1 MILRSL
7 ELRHFGKF
15 GERNFEFRRGMNLI
29 VGPNEAGKS
38 TLVEAIPA
46 VLFGV
51 RNKERYRPWGRQG
64 SCEAAL
70 VLEARERTVRIER
83 DILSDRVALVERDD
97 LYHNLY
103 QFEGKVSPQ
112 GRSSERSEYLE
123 QLARLFGVAD
133 EDIFRASLFFGQGSL
148 EVSGQGGMAAKI
160 KTLLSGFVEV
170 DYDRVL
176 QTLQDDYFAI
186 TRQNP
191 WGKDK
196 TRDRELDEVRKR
208 LEQLESRWF
217 AEQGS
222 LKDLETLRTE
232 LAELSR
238 FIEAGRSDY
247 DKGERYLVWVRKQL
261 EVEEKAAQLRRDLQR
276 LDQQGDKIAALQQR
290 RAGIEK
296 ELQAA
301 GLPRKLPEKLPQ
313 LLTESETVR
322 QELVAVQ
329 TEAASLR
336 EQLLALPK
344 PAWQWRLGAT
354 LAGVSAAAGALA
366 WNSEWLIWC
375 AGGTLALLAG
385 LWAPHVFQLFRFR
398 SEMSGLQG
406 QAQVLEERRLEVQ
419 ARLAGLDEQFD
430 QVGMRPSSIERIKM
444 LRNLEKHRELAN
456 QLREVESALGV
467 LDAESHLTAEKEE
480 SVRELAL
487 LEERLEKERP
497 KHREAMLT
505 REELSEAEEKLRS
518 LGEELREKENRLL
531 ELTRREAALQGEL
544 ADLERIEEEGALLRE
559 REACLGR
566 RSQAF
571 RSAFDMLAGAVDEFR
586 KTYLERFSSDIGE
599 SLATVTGGR
608 YSEVRLE
615 DDFRLLLRTRGSQ
628 WQPVEH
634 FSRGTVDAV
643 YFAVRLALTRHL
655 AGGRRLPLLLDD
667 PLVNLDATRLAD
679 TLSILEKISA
689 EHQVVLLAH
698 DERLLRQAA
707 RERWNVIPLEKF
719 KTPSPQ
725 DLQERNEDV
734 RQLYLL

>member
-29 VGPNEAGKS
+29 IGPNEAGKS

-51 RNKERYRPWGRQG
+51 RGKERFRPWGRQG

-70 VLEARERTVRIER
+70 VLEGRERTVRIER
-83 DILSDRVALVERDD
+83 DILSDRVELVERDD

-112 GRSSERSEYLE
+112 GRSSERGEYLE
-123 QLARLFGVAD
+123 QLTRLFGVAD
-133 EDIFRASLFFGQGSL
+133 EDIFRASLYFGQGSL
-148 EVSGQGGMAAKI
+148 EISGQGGMAAKI

-176 QTLQDDYFAI
+176 HTLQEDYFAV

-222 LKDLETLRTE
+222 LKELEDLRAE
-232 LAELSR
+232 LAELTR

-247 DKGERYLVWVRKQL
+247 DKGERYLAWVRRQWEL
-261 EVEEKAAQLRRDLQR
+261 EDKATQLRRDLQR
-276 LDQQGDKIAALQQR
+276 LDQQGDKVSVLQQR
-290 RAGIEK
+290 RADIER

-301 GLPRKLPEKLPQ
+301 GLPRKLPEKLPG
-313 LLTESETVR
+313 LLAESEAVR
-322 QELVAVQ
+322 QDLVAVQ
-329 TEAASLR
+329 TEAAALR
-336 EQLLALPK
+336 EQLLELPK
-344 PAWQWRLGAT
+344 PSWTWRLGAS
-354 LAGVSAAAGALA
+354 LAGLGAAGGMLA
-366 WNSEWLIWC
+366 WQGEWLIWS
-375 AGGTLALLAG
+375 AGSLVALLAG
-385 LWAPHVFQLFRFR
+385 VWAPYALQQFRFNGDMG
-398 SEMSGLQG
+398 ELQEQG
-406 QAQVLEERRLEVQ
+406 RQLEERRLEVQ
-419 ARLAGLDEQFD
+419 TRLSHLDEQFEAL
-430 QVGMRPSSIERIKM
+430 GLRISSVERVKM
-444 LRNLEKHRELAN
+444 LRNLDKHRELAN

-467 LDAESHLTAEKEE
+467 LEAEGLISAEKETLLE
-480 SVRELAL
+480 ELAQI
-487 LEERLEKERP
+487 EERLENERP
-497 KHREAMLT
+497 KQREALLG
-505 REELSEAEEKLRS
+505 REDLPEAEEKLRT

-544 ADLERIEEEGALLRE
+544 ADLERIEEEGARLRE
-559 REACLGR
+559 AEAQLAR
-566 RSQAF
+566 RAQSL
-571 RSAFDMLAGAVDEFR
+571 RTAFDLLNESVEEFR
-586 KTYLERFSSDIGE
+586 QTYLERFSADIGQA
-599 SLATVTGGR
+599 LALVTSGR
-608 YSEVRLE
+608 YAEVRLE
-615 DDFRLLLRTRGSQ
+615 DDFRLLLRIRGNQ

-655 AGGRRLPLLLDD
+655 ARGRHLPLLLDD

-679 TLSILEKISA
+679 TLQILEQISA

-707 RERWNVIPLEKF
+707 RGRWNVIPLEQV

-725 DLQERNEDV
+725 ELQERNEDV